1 MEALPS
7 PWGKAFER
15 FHISGITIAAPARTL
30 KRMRLPE
37 QLNHDVFLCFGN
49 FSTKLNKLSKPKIIP
64 WVLDTERMEELED
77 SKLRVENK
85 QTYRGKHAVA
95 PHYHH

>member
-1 MEALPS
+1 M
-7 PWGKAFER
+7 R
-15 FHISGITIAAPARTL
+15 F
-30 KRMRLPE
+30 PE
-37 QLNHDVFLCFGN
+37 QVNHDISQCFGN

-64 WVLDTERMEELED
+64 WVLDTERMEELDD
-77 SKLRVENK
+77 SQLRVENK